1 MKIVIAGATGFI
13 GKALCD
19 SLVVQHQVIALT
31 RNIRKAAVILPK
43 EMEILTWNENWRK
56 KIQGCDAIINLSG
69 ASVAQGRWTKKLKSK
84 ILNSR
89 INSTNALIESAKK
102 LEPKPR
108 VMILASA
115 IGFYGNAGDK
125 QLNENSPAGK
135 GFLSNVCR
143 QIETK
148 AKEIK
153 DIGIRDVVI
162 RTSIVLDRSGGAL
175 KKMILP
181 FKFFL
186 GSKFSSGLQWMSWI
200 SLADEV
206 SAIKFL
212 IENQNSN
219 GIFNLSSPEPVR
231 NKDFVKTLTSVLHRP
246 CFMALP
252 KIALKLLF
260 GQKAEEL
267 FLTSQKVYP
276 QRLLDTGFKF
286 KYPDLNSAL
295 KSMNF

>member
-1 MKIVIAGATGFI
+1 MKIVIAGATGLI

-31 RNIRKAAVILPK
+31 RDIKKAAVILPK
-43 EMEILTWNENWRK
+43 EMEILTWNENWQK
-56 KIQGCDAIINLSG
+56 KVRGCDAIINLSG
-69 ASVAQGRWTKKLKSK
+69 ASVAQGRWTKKQKSK

-89 INSTNALIESAKK
+89 INSTNILIESAKK
-102 LEPKPR
+102 LEPK

-125 QLNENSPAGK
+125 QLNENSSAGK

-143 QIETK
+143 QIENK

-153 DIGIRDVVI
+153 DIGIRDVII

-175 KKMILP
+175 EKMILP

-186 GSKFSSGLQWMSWI
+186 GSKFGSGQQWMSWI

-212 IENQNSN
+212 VENQNSN

-231 NKDFVKTLTSVLHRP
+231 NKDFVKTLASVLHRP
-246 CFMALP
+246 CFMVLP
-252 KIALKLLF
+252 KIAIKLLF